1 VWLQKTWPAGVDQD
15 IQHLEAAM
23 EALKSIVKHKL
34 HTLLDLRPVQ
44 ELGNVDVRLLQHLR
58 RLLNERHLYRI
69 IEVEREDVPA

>member
-1 VWLQKTWPAGVDQD
+1 
-15 IQHLEAAM
+15 M

-44 ELGNVDVRLLQHLR
+44 ELGNVHVRVLQHFR
-58 RLLNERHLYRI
+58 RLLNEGHLYRI

>member
-1 VWLQKTWPAGVDQD
+1 
-15 IQHLEAAM
+15 M